1 MKKTLP
7 VLLAVLVVTGFFV
20 YVSHA
25 LMPQKGSK
33 NTMTLPNGD
42 VVWDLNGE
50 WNAQIENYGPWKEF
64 GSYPQLM
71 KITQQE
77 SSFIG
82 IRMMD
87 DPWNRKG
94 STSMRGDLD
103 RSGFKNV
110 YTVSVGGS
118 FNCNGQIS
126 EDGNKIVLDDG
137 QKIRVTYTRK

>member
-1 MKKTLP
+1 MKKLLL
-7 VLLAVLVVTGFFV
+7 VLLAVFVVTAFFI
-20 YVSHA
+20 YVSQA
-25 LMPQKGSK
+25 QMSPKGSK
-33 NTMTLPNGD
+33 NTMTLSNGD
-42 VVWDLNGE
+42 VIWDLNGE

-103 RSGFKNV
+103 KGGFKNV
-110 YTVSVGGS
+110 YTVSVGGV

-126 EDGNKIVLDDG
+126 EDGKKIVLDDG
-137 QKIRVTYTRK
+137 RKNRVTLTRK